1 MNTNQ
6 KPETTTRKLGTKDL
20 YSKFLWEC
28 RNVLPLVCLAIPIL
42 LLDWTSKWLVQRHI
56 HRVTEVIPII
66 PGFFN
71 LRHDRNSG
79 AAFGVFA
86 GHRLFLILITIV
98 ALVFIFAYYLRF
110 RESRWMQ
117 IALGFLLGGAVGNF
131 IDRLYLGEVVDFLQF
146 GIESQQ
152 LFWPTF
158 NIADVSVCIG
168 AGMLIVYLFRNR
180 HQRSEAS

>member
-1 MNTNQ
+1 MS
-6 KPETTTRKLGTKDL
+6 TTQEAK
-20 YSKFLWEC
+20 KFDWQT
-28 RNVLPLVCLAIPIL
+28 AIPLISVAIPML
-42 LLDWTSKWLVQRHI
+42 ILDWITKWLVQTHI
-56 HRVTEVIPII
+56 TQISEVIPII

-79 AAFGVFA
+79 AAFGVLA
-86 GHRLFLILITIV
+86 GHRILLILITIA
-98 ALVFIFAYYLRF
+98 ALGFIFAYYLRF

-117 IALGFLLGGAVGNF
+117 VSLGFLLGGAIGNF
-131 IDRLYLGEVVDFLQF
+131 IDRIRLGEVVDFLQF
-146 GIESQQ
+146 GIASKG

-180 HQRSEAS
+180 HTSY